1 MSNTIGYKSRIITQ
15 KVKAAAPLVTI
26 AAASPRAVTG
36 SLVEGTD
43 DFFKAL
49 MGFLEENIWYM
60 DVLDGDVSSESDNNS
75 MLQNSAPILRSGSP
89 ERLSDYAI
97 SFKFNL
103 ISGSLA
109 RDEAKKGNV
118 YLALKIQTTV
128 TGENSE
134 TKKIPGVV
142 WFTVDT
148 GSNVLKLDTG
158 ESQIIT
164 WELSFQSGT
173 NVSSSTNS

>member
-26 AAASPRAVTG
+26 AAASPRAVTD
-36 SLVEGTD
+36 SLVEGTNN
-43 DFFKAL
+43 FFNAL
-49 MGFLEENIWYM
+49 MGFLEKNIWYM
-60 DVLDGDVSSESDNNS
+60 DVLDGSEGIS

-89 ERLSDYAI
+89 ERLSDSAI

-109 RDEAKKGNV
+109 SSKAGEGNNV
-118 YLALKIQTTV
+118 FLALREQTSD
-128 TGENSE
+128 GKS
-134 TKKIPGVV
+134 GAV
-142 WFTVDT
+142 WFKVNT
-148 GSNVLKLDTG
+148 GSNELILDEG

-164 WELSFQSGT
+164 WELSFQSGK
-173 NVSSSTNS
+173 NVNSSANS